1 MEWHLRPFIA
11 GTWVAGL
18 LIGLSFVSTAAHAEA
33 RQVGGNKATWD
44 KACNADKNCMP
55 VGDLGDGINGY
66 FVHDG
71 NGGGTAVYCDDN
83 NCAAE
88 REMKPTKAAVQILQQ
103 PAGEIGGAIGS
114 KSATGKESPAM
125 LLNMH

>member
-11 GTWVAGL
+11 STWVAGL
-18 LIGLSFVSTAAHAEA
+18 LIASSLVSTVAHAEA

-44 KACNADKNCMP
+44 KACLKSNDCMP
-55 VGDLGDGINGY
+55 VGDIGGGINGY

-83 NCAAE
+83 NCAAA
-88 REMKPTKAAVQILQQ
+88 REIRPTKDAVQILQQ
-103 PAGEIGGAIGS
+103 PAGGIGGAIGA
-114 KSATGKESPAM
+114 KAATGHETPAM
-125 LLNMH
+125 LLNMR

>member
-1 MEWHLRPFIA
+1 MECRLRPFAVGI
-11 GTWVAGL
+11 WMV
-18 LIGLSFVSTAAHAEA
+18 GLSLGLGLASPHAHAEA

-44 KACNADKNCMP
+44 RACKADKNCMP

-88 REMKPTKAAVQILQQ
+88 RTMKPAKDAVQILQQ
-103 PAGEIGGAIGS
+103 PAGEIGGVIGS
-114 KSATGKESPAM
+114 KAVTGKESPAT